1 MAYKQNFGRNNLT
14 NANISAL
21 TNGGTD
27 PETDPKPNGVVA
39 SNSDKTFGSGVINE
53 LDTVTLGTVKNNEP
67 VVMGPSNRAESATR
81 RRQIKRGKAQGGEKN
96 YLDSSYDQDQNITR
110 TTSTVDKVG
119 ADGQPYSMTRNNFI
133 HPLGGTATNVD
144 TTPSAAFI
152 GENSAGLF
160 FDSNAARTQAQ
171 NSSNYMNSPQGQ
183 KRRGSEMQNFG
194 TEVTGGRDSGR
205 PLEKYMVNNQ
215 TGDIVGQLSGEGTT
229 KYLFQGQNQLP
240 SNRIGEFKNH
250 NGYAQLLDGNKMS
263 NQTLLNLTPEK
274 AMAYIRQDSL
284 DKQRNRFTNKAN
296 DKAVNYRN
304 SMFKKPDLTSGK
316 DN

>member
-1 MAYKQNFGRNNLT
+1 MAYKQNAGRDNLT
-14 NANISAL
+14 NLNIAAL

-27 PETDPKPNGVVA
+27 PETDPEPNGVVA
-39 SNSDKTFGSGVINE
+39 SNSDKTFGSGVTNE
-53 LDTVTLGTVKNNEP
+53 LDTVTLGTVKNNKP
-67 VVMGPSNRAESATR
+67 VVMGPSNRAESAAR
-81 RRQIKRGKAQGGEKN
+81 RRQIKEGKAQKGEKN
-96 YLDSSYDQDQNITR
+96 YLDSSYAKDQNITR
-110 TTSTVDKVG
+110 TTSTVDKLD
-119 ADGQPYSMTRNNFI
+119 ADGQPYSMTRNNFT

-160 FDSNAARTQAQ
+160 FNSNAARTQAQ
-171 NSSNYMNSPQGQ
+171 NSSNYMNSPGGQ

-205 PLEKYMVNNQ
+205 PLEKFMVNNQ
-215 TGDIVGQLSGEGTT
+215 TGSIVGQLSGEGTT
-229 KYLFQGQNQLP
+229 RYLSQGQNQLP
-240 SNRIGEFKNH
+240 SNRIGEFANH
-250 NGYAQLLDGNKMS
+250 NGYTKLLDGHSMS

-274 AMAYIRQDSL
+274 AMARIAQDSL
-284 DKQRNRFTNKAN
+284 DAQRNRFTDKAN
-296 DKAVNYRN
+296 DEAVLFRN

>member
-67 VVMGPSNRAESATR
+67 VVMGPSNLAESATR

-110 TTSTVDKVG
+110 TTSTVDKV
-119 ADGQPYSMTRNNFI
+119 DNQGQTYSMTRNNFT

-194 TEVTGGRDSGR
+194 TFVEGGKDSGQ
-205 PLEKYMVNNQ
+205 PLKTYMQNLQ
-215 TGDIVGQLSGEGTT
+215 TGSIVGQLSGEGTT
-229 KYLFQGQNQLP
+229 NFLGQGQNKLP
-240 SNRIGEFKNH
+240 VNKIGEFKN
-250 NGYAQLLDGNKMS
+250 NYGYTKLLDGNSMS